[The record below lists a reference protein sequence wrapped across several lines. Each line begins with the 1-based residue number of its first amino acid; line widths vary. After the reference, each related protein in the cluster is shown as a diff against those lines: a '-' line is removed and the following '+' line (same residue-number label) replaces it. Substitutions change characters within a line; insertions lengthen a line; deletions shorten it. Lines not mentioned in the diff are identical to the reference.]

1 MANKNKSVSSKDKP
15 QKGKDGK
22 PKKDKKPTTEKKE
35 VDVMINEENATKIIQ
50 NSKVITVHDLCLL
63 YTSPSPRDATLS
75 RMPSSA

>member
-50 NSKVITVHDLCLL
+50 NSKVITAVSYTHLTLPTILL
-63 YTSPSPRDATLS
+63 V
-75 RMPSSA
+75 